1 MMSWKY
7 LRKIR
12 RNKISENGDRD
23 KDMMVAEVM
32 EKWHVH
38 GGSAGTTMVEEE

>member
-1 MMSWKY
+1 MSWKY
-7 LRKIR
+7 LRKRR

-38 GGSAGTTMVEEE
+38 GRNAGTKMVAEE